1 LLTLEAIVAELDF
14 ILDPDDDMGFIS
26 ASEIGM
32 LRDQLAAMAG
42 RGFTI
47 TRPTGRRSARTQTPS
62 GRRSSTKKRKPSA
75 YQMWAKKERPRIV
88 KQHPR
93 FSFGRINQELGKRWK
108 RSKQNPKNKKGGKR

>member
-1 LLTLEAIVAELDF
+1 LLTLQAIVDELDF
-14 ILDPDDDMGFIS
+14 ILNPDDDMGFIS

-32 LRDQLAAMAG
+32 LRDQIAGMMAQ
-42 RGFTI
+42 GFTI
-47 TRPTGRRSARTQTPS
+47 SRSSGRRSARTQTPS

-75 YQMWAKKERPRIV
+75 YQVWANKERPRIV

-108 RSKQNPKNKKGGKR
+108 REKKKRGIK